1 MILFCNGT
9 SDICNKSDINNS
21 WLNSGIC
28 QWLNNNNKCVP
39 TECIA
44 QFLCQNL
51 YFLIF
56 SIRGVIDNQAIMIN
70 DFRYID
76 ALEYLIYHLVTK
88 LMQIIVSK
96 LLINGWCNDFE
107 TISSQYNYE
116 IRSRFVSYDLYLIFG
131 IIMLS

>member
-1 MILFCNGT
+1 M
-9 SDICNKSDINNS
+9 
-21 WLNSGIC
+21 
-28 QWLNNNNKCVP
+28 
-39 TECIA
+39 
-44 QFLCQNL
+44 
-51 YFLIF
+51 IF

-116 IRSRFVSYDLYLIFG
+116 IRSRLVSYDLILYLE
-131 IIMLS
+131 

>member
-1 MILFCNGT
+1 M
-9 SDICNKSDINNS
+9 
-21 WLNSGIC
+21 
-28 QWLNNNNKCVP
+28 
-39 TECIA
+39 
-44 QFLCQNL
+44 
-51 YFLIF
+51 IF
-56 SIRGVIDNQAIMIN
+56 SIWGVIDNQAIMIN

-116 IRSRFVSYDLYLIFG
+116 IRSRLVSYDLILYLE
-131 IIMLS
+131 

>member
-1 MILFCNGT
+1 M
-9 SDICNKSDINNS
+9 
-21 WLNSGIC
+21 
-28 QWLNNNNKCVP
+28 
-39 TECIA
+39 
-44 QFLCQNL
+44 
-51 YFLIF
+51 IF

-96 LLINGWCNDFE
+96 LLNNGWCNDFE

-116 IRSRFVSYDLYLIFG
+116 IRSRFVSYDLYLIFR

>member
-1 MILFCNGT
+1 MR
-9 SDICNKSDINNS
+9 
-21 WLNSGIC
+21 
-28 QWLNNNNKCVP
+28 V
-39 TECIA
+39 
-44 QFLCQNL
+44 
-51 YFLIF
+51 
-56 SIRGVIDNQAIMIN
+56 VIDKQAIMIN

-116 IRSRFVSYDLYLIFG
+116 IRSRLVSYDLILYLE
-131 IIMLS
+131 